1 MSGPMDGRHDR
12 WWHDSDEVLFW
23 LRRVITI
30 IGFGFPVA
38 FVVLSILSGLSRDE
52 TIWNGIMGFMLG
64 MIFMYGTA
72 PQMFSLFP
80 PGRRRRRRE

>member
-1 MSGPMDGRHDR
+1 MDGGRTPWPDTDAMRH
-12 WWHDSDEVLFW
+12 W

-30 IGFGFPVA
+30 IGLGIPVA
-38 FVVLSILSGLSRDE
+38 FVVLSILGGASRDE
-52 TIWNGIMGFMLG
+52 IIWNGIMGFVLG

-80 PGRRRRRRE
+80 PGRRRRDRD